1 MGVTDVEGGRQERC
15 GTCGAPIYFASGPV
29 TGDQQWHHKFRGAVD
44 PDLNHMPPAPSVPEI
59 KEERSERV
67 MRALY
72 EAATDIVGAQ
82 VLTAENLEQ
91 LQRAV
96 FDLEE
101 DRILPAPR
109 TNREGD
115 QEVNADEMTREQV
128 KIERLERRVEREMEM
143 RRAAADG
150 LDRGDDPKA
159 IASFLRYISSEEP
172 TPEEIEWAR
181 TMARERG
188 WLGE

>member
-1 MGVTDVEGGRQERC
+1 
-15 GTCGAPIYFASGPV
+15 
-29 TGDQQWHHKFRGAVD
+29 
-44 PDLNHMPPAPSVPEI
+44 
-59 KEERSERV
+59 
-67 MRALY
+67 
-72 EAATDIVGAQ
+72 
-82 VLTAENLEQ
+82 
-91 LQRAV
+91 V

-188 WLGE
+188 WLGEEAANA